1 MSAAVPPGEHPR
13 GLKAR
18 LLHELE
24 EYGTIFAYL
33 YVAFAT
39 VIFYRDAVLR
49 AEGIAFGAYGFA
61 FFKALVLAK
70 FMVLGHAA
78 RLGERLHGRRLFINV
93 LYRASLF
100 MALLVVFSMVE
111 EGVVGLLHG
120 HGVAESIRAMADGS
134 RREQFAYALL
144 LWVILL
150 PYFALRVLGEVLGQG
165 ELKRIFL
172 SRAA

>member
-1 MSAAVPPGEHPR
+1 VSEAHPR

-33 YVAFAT
+33 YISFAA
-39 VIFYRDAVLR
+39 VIFYRDAVLQ

-61 FFKALVLAK
+61 LVKALVLAK

-78 RLGERLHGRRLFINV
+78 RLGERLRGRRLFVNV

-100 MALLVVFSMVE
+100 MALLVAFSMVE
-111 EGVVGLLHG
+111 EAVVGLLHG
-120 HGVAESIRAMADGS
+120 HGAAEAIRAMADGS
-134 RREQFAYALL
+134 LREKFAYAIL

-150 PYFALRVLGEVLGQG
+150 PYFALRVIGEVLGKG
-165 ELKRIFL
+165 ELKRMFL